1 MTLHTGRFNALILT
15 ALILLLV
22 SCEGHEP
29 THALADKGKGKVMLS
44 LSTDLSIDIKSEASP
59 ISEFDDYRFRFVG
72 VDGYATSDYYRYGD
86 VPSYGDVPKTMT
98 WYLGIFRLQ
107 AESCTAEQAETG
119 RGCLRYEGISQPF
132 SIIND
137 QTATASVICTVANV
151 LVKVNFDD
159 SMYQAFDDYKLTVK
173 SVTAP
178 PAEEGSEENDE
189 ETEEF
194 VPEVYHILDFT
205 PFDLSGYFNLQD
217 EPVNLQYVL
226 YVKMSGA
233 EVLVPAVEGYF
244 SSGDHNAPTVI
255 NAGDIITFNVEY
267 TGEVE
272 VTDGIKFIVDGAKTT
287 VSNGLDLG
295 DYVTG
300 DVEEDA

>member
-1 MTLHTGRFNALILT
+1 MTLHTGRFNALAFA
-15 ALILLLV
+15 ALILMLV

-29 THALADKGKGKVMLS
+29 SHALADKGKGKVMLS
-44 LSTDLSIDIKSEASP
+44 LGSDLVIDMKSEASP
-59 ISEFDDYRFRFVG
+59 ISDFDDYRFRYVG

-86 VPSYGDVPKTMT
+86 VT
-98 WYLGIFRLQ
+98 WPMDWYFGIFRLQ

-132 SIIND
+132 AVIND

-159 SMYQAFDDYKLTVK
+159 SMYLAFDDYKLTVT

-178 PAEEGSEENDE
+178 PAEDDSEENDE
-189 ETEEF
+189 ETEDF
-194 VPEVYHILDFT
+194 VPEVYRILDFT

-217 EPVNLQYVL
+217 EPVNLKYEL
-226 YVKMSGA
+226 WVKMQGA
-233 EVLVPAVEGYF
+233 EIMTPAAEGYF
-244 SSGDHNAPTVI
+244 SLSEQGTPSVPAG
-255 NAGDIITFNVEY
+255 GDIITFNVAY

-272 VTDGIKFIVDGAKTT
+272 VTDGIKFIVNGVKTT
-287 VSNGLDLG
+287 LNNSLDLD
-295 DYVTG
+295 DYVDG
-300 DVEEDA
+300 EVKEDQ

>member
-1 MTLHTGRFNALILT
+1 MTLHTGRFNALAFA
-15 ALILLLV
+15 ALILMLV

-29 THALADKGKGKVMLS
+29 SHALADKGKGKVMLS
-44 LSTDLSIDIKSEASP
+44 LGSDLVIDMKSEASP
-59 ISEFDDYRFRFVG
+59 ISDFDDYRFRFVG

-86 VPSYGDVPKTMT
+86 VPNPMD
-98 WYLGIFRLQ
+98 WYFGIFRLQ

-132 SIIND
+132 AVIND

-159 SMYQAFDDYKLTVK
+159 SMYLAFDDYKLTVT

-178 PAEEGSEENDE
+178 PAEDDSEENDE
-189 ETEEF
+189 ETEDF
-194 VPEVYHILDFT
+194 VPEVYRILDFT

-217 EPVNLQYVL
+217 EPVNLKYEL
-226 YVKMSGA
+226 WVKMQGA
-233 EVLVPAVEGYF
+233 EIMTPAAEGYF
-244 SSGDHNAPTVI
+244 SLSEQGTPSVPAG
-255 NAGDIITFNVEY
+255 GDIITFNVAY

-272 VTDGIKFIVDGAKTT
+272 VTDGIKFIVNGVKTT
-287 VSNGLDLG
+287 LNNSLDLD
-295 DYVTG
+295 DYVDG
-300 DVEEDA
+300 EVKEDQ

>member
-1 MTLHTGRFNALILT
+1 MTLHTGRFNALAFA
-15 ALILLLV
+15 ALILMLV

-29 THALADKGKGKVMLS
+29 SHALAGKGKGKVMLS

-59 ISEFDDYRFRFVG
+59 ISDFDDYRFRFVG

-86 VPSYGDVPKTMT
+86 VPNPMD
-98 WYLGIFRLQ
+98 WYFGIFRLQ

-132 SIIND
+132 AVIND

-159 SMYQAFDDYKLTVK
+159 SMYLAFDDYKLTVT

-178 PAEEGSEENDE
+178 PAEDDSEDNDE
-189 ETEEF
+189 ATEDF
-194 VPEVYHILDFT
+194 VPEVYRILDFT

-217 EPVNLQYVL
+217 EPVNLKYEL
-226 YVKMSGA
+226 WVKMQGA
-233 EVLVPAVEGYF
+233 EIMTPAAEGYF
-244 SSGDHNAPTVI
+244 SLSEQGTPSVPAG
-255 NAGDIITFNVEY
+255 GDIITFNVAY
-267 TGEVE
+267 TGEVD
-272 VTDGIKFIVDGAKTT
+272 VTDGIKFIVNGVKTT
-287 VSNGLDLG
+287 LNNSLDLD
-295 DYVTG
+295 DYVDG
-300 DVEEDA
+300 EVKEDQ

>member
-1 MTLHTGRFNALILT
+1 MTLHTGRFNALAFA
-15 ALILLLV
+15 ALLLMLV

-29 THALADKGKGKVMLS
+29 SHALADKGKGKVMLS

-59 ISEFDDYRFRFVG
+59 ISDFDDYRIRFVG

-86 VPSYGDVPKTMT
+86 VPNPMT
-98 WYLGIFRLQ
+98 WYFGIFRLQ

-132 SIIND
+132 AVIND

-159 SMYQAFDDYKLTVK
+159 SMYLAFDDYKLTVT

-178 PAEEGSEENDE
+178 PAEDDSEDNDE
-189 ETEEF
+189 ETENF
-194 VPEVYHILDFT
+194 VPEVYRILDFT

-217 EPVNLQYVL
+217 EPVNLKYEL
-226 YVKMSGA
+226 WVKMQGA
-233 EVLVPAVEGYF
+233 EIMIPAAEGYF
-244 SSGDHNAPTVI
+244 SLSEQGTPSVPAG
-255 NAGDIITFNVEY
+255 GDIITFNVAY
-267 TGEVE
+267 TGEVD
-272 VTDGIKFIVDGAKTT
+272 VTDGIKFIVKGVKTT
-287 VSNGLDLG
+287 LNNSLDLD
-295 DYVTG
+295 DYVDG
-300 DVEEDA
+300 EVKEDQ

>member
-1 MTLHTGRFNALILT
+1 MTLHTGRFNALAFA
-15 ALILLLV
+15 ALILMLV

-29 THALADKGKGKVMLS
+29 SHALADKGKGKVMLS

-59 ISEFDDYRFRFVG
+59 ISDFDDYRFRFVG

-86 VPSYGDVPKTMT
+86 VPNPMD
-98 WYLGIFRLQ
+98 WYFGIFRLQ

-132 SIIND
+132 AVIND

-159 SMYQAFDDYKLTVK
+159 SMYLAFDDYKLTVT

-178 PAEEGSEENDE
+178 PAEDDSEENDE
-189 ETEEF
+189 ETEDF
-194 VPEVYHILDFT
+194 VPEVYRILDFT

-217 EPVNLQYVL
+217 EPVNLKYEL
-226 YVKMSGA
+226 WVKMQGA
-233 EVLVPAVEGYF
+233 EIMTPAAEGYF
-244 SSGDHNAPTVI
+244 SLSEQGTPSVPAG
-255 NAGDIITFNVEY
+255 GDIITFNVAY

-272 VTDGIKFIVDGAKTT
+272 VTDGIKFIVNGVKTT
-287 VSNGLDLG
+287 LNNSLDLD
-295 DYVTG
+295 DYVDG
-300 DVEEDA
+300 EVKEDQ